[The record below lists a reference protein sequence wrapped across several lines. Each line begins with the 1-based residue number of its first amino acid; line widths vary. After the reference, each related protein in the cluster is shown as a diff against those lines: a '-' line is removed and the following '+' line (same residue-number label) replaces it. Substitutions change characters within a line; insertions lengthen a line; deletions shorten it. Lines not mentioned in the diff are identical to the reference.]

1 MNLEHI
7 VNIYKSRSVAALP
20 AATAYPYM
28 LRCNREAP
36 VLETWFSFF
45 GLATEAQQVV
55 ALRLWKLGAGGL
67 AAQEEAFLMVNE
79 KAQAG
84 TMTMLGL
91 MMSRAAT
98 SSRATGAKSKPTPRA
113 WRSGERGS
121 GGRHRGIGPP
131 AAKRSETLNK
141 VERIAL
147 PPLPDEGDAYAVAVT
162 PRHPHRKRDRQP
174 GDLQTKFLRDG
185 RVAAHGE
192 PRTFIPEVL
201 HHAIGGREVLAV
213 DEAPAH
219 EGLAP
224 LRSPLLVHRT
234 HPNSRRAEKTTVYV
248 SARIVVRQR

>member
-91 MMSRAAT
+91 MMGVPCGDIVASYRREIQANAA
-98 SSRATGAKSKPTPRA
+98 RLA
-113 WRSGERGS
+113 ER
-121 GGRHRGIGPP
+121 
-131 AAKRSETLNK
+131 
-141 VERIAL
+141 
-147 PPLPDEGDAYAVAVT
+147 
-162 PRHPHRKRDRQP
+162 
-174 GDLQTKFLRDG
+174 
-185 RVAAHGE
+185 
-192 PRTFIPEVL
+192 
-201 HHAIGGREVLAV
+201 
-213 DEAPAH
+213 
-219 EGLAP
+219 
-224 LRSPLLVHRT
+224 
-234 HPNSRRAEKTTVYV
+234 
-248 SARIVVRQR
+248 